1 MTSTT
6 TQFILR
12 NTTTIDNLSAATK
25 VYQIAI
31 YDPFAPPVNSRDSIY
46 TSATT
51 EHGTPTLDW
60 QTPQLPQSS
69 AAIKRLTFPDADPA
83 LANMGMVP
91 RRTFVV
97 AKTEPGENPWRLEKR
112 IDNFKEVMGERVLD
126 WFLPIRNSPCAI
138 RNVGKDREAIAG
150 YREGMYRFNPVLI
163 ERLRQE
169 YGIDMRNEELY

>member
-31 YDPFAPPVNSRDSIY
+31 YDPCAPPVNSRDSAY
-46 TSATT
+46 TSTTT

-60 QTPQLPQSS
+60 QTPQLPQSNV
-69 AAIKRLTFPDADPA
+69 AIKRLTFPDADPA
-83 LANMGMVP
+83 LVNIDMVP

-97 AKTEPGENPWRLEKR
+97 AKTEPGENPWRLGKR

-126 WFLPIRNSPCAI
+126 WFLPIRNSPCAT
-138 RNVGKDREAIAG
+138 RNTGQDMEAMAS
-150 YREGMYRFNPVLI
+150 YKEGMYRFNPVLI
-163 ERLRQE
+163 ERLRRE
-169 YGIDMRNEELY
+169 CGIGMRNEESH